1 MSTPS
6 IIVIIVIVLSGAF
19 TLVLWKNP
27 KTNPVARLL
36 IAVVIFLSVSLG
48 VTLALTPPVIDTDHD
63 GIEDTLDIDDD
74 DDHYS
79 DKIEITCGSDPLS
92 ELSIPVDHDH
102 DLSPDQLD
110 LDDDNDGILDTL
122 EILKGSDPLDANSKP
137 VISTGKLTITFIDVG
152 QALSILIQDDQDNDL
167 LIDGGNNADASLIE
181 VTLSDLGVD
190 DLEYVIATHYHED
203 HIGGLDEVIESFIV
217 ENVILPDATYTTA
230 TYRNLISAIDAENA
244 NVSHYDFRG
253 PLSFSF
259 GSSSFEIIGPLS
271 PFLDDQN
278 NLSLVFRMT
287 YENQVILLMG
297 DADKESEDLLI
308 DYGYDLDAD
317 ILGIGHHGSR
327 TSSSEAFVSL
337 VSPQYGIISVGTDNT
352 YGLPDEDVIQRYLDH
367 QTNLYRTDVS
377 GTITLTIEN
386 ELVEITTQK

>member
-74 DDHYS
+74 GDHYS
-79 DKIEITCGSDPLS
+79 DKIEITCSSDPLS

-110 LDDDNDGILDTL
+110 LDDDNDGILDTV

-181 VTLSDLGVD
+181 ATLSDLGVD

-203 HIGGLDEVIESFIV
+203 HIGGLDVVIESFIV

-230 TYRNLISAIDAENA
+230 TYRNLISAVDAENA
-244 NVSHYDFRG
+244 NVSRYDFKG

-259 GSSSFEIIGPLS
+259 GSTSFEIIGPLS

-297 DADKESEDLLI
+297 DADKESESLLI

>member
-19 TLVLWKNP
+19 TLILWKNP
-27 KTNPVARLL
+27 KTNPVARIL

-74 DDHYS
+74 GDHYS
-79 DKIEITCGSDPLS
+79 DKIEITCSSDPLS

-110 LDDDNDGILDTL
+110 LDDDNDGVLDTV

-181 VTLSDLGVD
+181 ATLSDLGVD

-230 TYRNLISAIDAENA
+230 TYRNLISAVDAENA
-244 NVSHYDFRG
+244 NVSRYDFKG

-297 DADKESEDLLI
+297 DADKESESLLI

>member
-19 TLVLWKNP
+19 TLILWKNP
-27 KTNPVARLL
+27 KTNPVARIL

-74 DDHYS
+74 GDHYS
-79 DKIEITCGSDPLS
+79 DKIEITCSSDPLS

-110 LDDDNDGILDTL
+110 LDDDNDGVLDTV

-181 VTLSDLGVD
+181 ATLSDLGVD

-203 HIGGLDEVIESFIV
+203 HIGVLDEVIESFIV

-230 TYRNLISAIDAENA
+230 TYRNLISAVDAENA
-244 NVSHYDFRG
+244 NVSRYDFKG

-297 DADKESEDLLI
+297 DADKESESLLI

>member
-1 MSTPS
+1 MNFPS
-6 IIVIIVIVLSGAF
+6 ILVIIVIFLSGGF
-19 TLVLWKNP
+19 TLILWKNP

-36 IAVVIFLSVSLG
+36 IAVVIFLSVSLA

-63 GIEDTLDIDDD
+63 GIENTLDIDDD
-74 DDHYS
+74 ADHYS
-79 DKIEITCGSDPLS
+79 DELEIKCGSDPLD
-92 ELSIPVDHDH
+92 ELSLPLDHDH
-102 DLSPDQLD
+102 DLLPDLVD
-110 LDDDNDGILDTL
+110 PDDDNDGYLDTV
-122 EILKGSDPLDANSKP
+122 EVEKGSNPIDASSKP
-137 VISTGKLTITFIDVG
+137 VLSTGKLSITFIDVG

-181 VTLSDLGVD
+181 STLTTLGVD

-203 HIGGLDEVIESFIV
+203 HIGGLDEVIESFSV
-217 ENVILPDATYTTA
+217 ENIILPNATYTTT
-230 TYRNLISAIDAENA
+230 TYKNLMSAVDGENA
-244 NVSHYDFRG
+244 NITRYDFKG
-253 PLSFSF
+253 PLSFTF

-271 PFLDDQN
+271 SFIDDQN
-278 NLSLVFRMT
+278 NLSLVYRMT
-287 YENQVILLMG
+287 YQNQVILLMG
-297 DADKESEDLLI
+297 DADKESESLLI

-337 VSPQYGIISVGTDNT
+337 VTPQYGIISVGTDNT

-367 QTNLYRTDVS
+367 QTTLYRTDVS

>member
-110 LDDDNDGILDTL
+110 LDDDNDGALDTV

-137 VISTGKLTITFIDVG
+137 VLSTGKLSITFIDVG

-181 VTLSDLGVD
+181 ATLSDLGVD

-244 NVSHYDFRG
+244 NVSHYDFKG

>member
-74 DDHYS
+74 GDHYS
-79 DKIEITCGSDPLS
+79 DKIEITCSSDPLS

-110 LDDDNDGILDTL
+110 LDDDNDWVLDTV

-181 VTLSDLGVD
+181 ATLSDLEVD

-230 TYRNLISAIDAENA
+230 TYRNLMSAVDAENA
-244 NVSHYDFRG
+244 NVSRYDFKG

-278 NLSLVFRMT
+278 NLSLVFKMT

-297 DADKESEDLLI
+297 DADKESESLLI

>member
-19 TLVLWKNP
+19 TLILWKNP

-74 DDHYS
+74 GDHYS

-92 ELSIPVDHDH
+92 ELSIPLDHDH

-181 VTLSDLGVD
+181 ATLSDLGVD

-217 ENVILPDATYTTA
+217 ENVILPDATYTTT
-230 TYRNLISAIDAENA
+230 TYKNLISAVEAENA
-244 NVSHYDFRG
+244 TVSRYDFKG

-297 DADKESEDLLI
+297 DADKESESLLI